1 MYIGTSKEV
10 DKSDGIRLM
19 GLLPK
24 NNNGGEGD
32 NGRNGRNGRNGDNG
46 SDGRNGR
53 NGDNEGNGN
62 NGDNGNGDDKKE
74 VILTHYYHYK
84 GSLTTPPCYE
94 TVKWLVLKPK
104 LRASNYQVNTC

>member
-1 MYIGTSKEV
+1 M
-10 DKSDGIRLM
+10 DKSDGIRLV

-24 NNNGGEGD
+24 NNNGG
-32 NGRNGRNGRNGDNG
+32 NGDNG
-46 SDGRNGR
+46 GNRRNGR

-74 VILTHYYHYK
+74 VMLTHYYHYK

-104 LRASNYQVNTC
+104 LRTSNYQVNTCKLIHSFQFCLF